1 VPEAAPS
8 PLRVCVLASG
18 SKGNCTYVGNDE
30 HGVLVDAGISAK
42 QVLDRLDK
50 AGLGDAP
57 LDAVLLTHEHRDH
70 VQGARVLS
78 NRLEKRHGHRVP
90 FLATSGTAGQI
101 HPASRPAGMDYL
113 QPELATKVGAFEVQA
128 FAISHDTADP
138 VGYRVELNGWAVA
151 FATDLGRSTA
161 TVEHHLR
168 DVDVAILEFNHDLEM
183 LLQGPYPWWL
193 KQRVSSSHGHLSNEQ
208 AAALLERVASPRLRH
223 LVLAH
228 LSHENNRPARAR
240 AAAHAALA
248 RSQATAEVQVTV
260 GSQTHPSPVLTL
272 ETP

>member
-1 VPEAAPS
+1 MPEAVAS
-8 PLRVCVLASG
+8 QLRVCVLASG
-18 SKGNCTYVGNDE
+18 SSGNCTYVGD
-30 HGVLVDAGISAK
+30 GTTGLLIDAGVSAK
-42 QVLDRLDK
+42 QVLTRMET
-50 AGLGDAP
+50 AGLGEAP
-57 LDAVLLTHEHRDH
+57 IDAVLLTHEHRDH

-78 NRLEKRHGHRVP
+78 NRLEQRYGRKVP
-90 FLATSGTAGQI
+90 FLATSGTAGQL
-101 HPASRPAGMDYL
+101 HPKSRPAGMDYL
-113 QPELATKVGAFEVQA
+113 LEERPTTVGAFEIQA
-128 FAISHDTADP
+128 FSIPHDTAQP
-138 VGYRVELNGWAVA
+138 VGYRVQLDDWAVA
-151 FATDLGRSTA
+151 FATDLGRATA

-193 KQRVSSSHGHLSNEQ
+193 KQRVQSSHGHLSNEQ

-248 RSQATAEVQVTV
+248 RSRAPAEVQVTV
-260 GSQTHPSPVLTL
+260 GDQTHPSPILTL

>member
-1 VPEAAPS
+1 MPEAAPS

-78 NRLEKRHGHRVP
+78 SKLESTRGRRP
-90 FLATSGTAGQI
+90 TFLSTSGTACQL
-101 HPASRPAGMDYL
+101 HSSARPAGMDYL
-113 QPELATKVGAFEVQA
+113 LTERVHKVGRLEVTP
-128 FAISHDTADP
+128 FDILHDTAQP
-138 VGYRVELNGWAVA
+138 CGYRIQLGEQAVVV
-151 FATDLGRSTA
+151 ATDLGRPTA
-161 TVEHHLR
+161 SVEHHLR
-168 DVDVAILEFNHDLEM
+168 DVDLAVLEFNHDLEM

-193 KQRVSSSHGHLSNEQ
+193 KQRVQSSHGHLSNEQ
-208 AAALLERVASPRLRH
+208 AADLVERVASPRLRH

-228 LSHENNRPARAR
+228 LSDENNRPARAP
-240 AAAHAALA
+240 AAAPAARA
-248 RSQATAEVQVTV
+248 RSGTGAEAKVTV
-260 GSQTHPSPVLTL
+260 ASQTHPTPVLTL